1 MEIVGVVVC
10 ASRVLKM
17 KEHLLFRKE
26 FNIFCIKIELLLTV
40 LPNFER
46 KLAFKIQLF
55 DG

>member
-10 ASRVLKM
+10 TSKVVEM

-26 FNIFCIKIELLLTV
+26 FSIFCIKIELLLSV

-46 KLAFKIQLF
+46 KTQLF